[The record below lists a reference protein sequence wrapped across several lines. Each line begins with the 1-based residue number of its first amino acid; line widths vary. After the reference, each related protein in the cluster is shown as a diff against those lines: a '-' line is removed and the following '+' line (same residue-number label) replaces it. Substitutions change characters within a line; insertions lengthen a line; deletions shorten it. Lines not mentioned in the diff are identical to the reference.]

1 MGEIIAVIERVEDGE
16 YDGKPHKKVLTKA
29 GETFK
34 IGQRL
39 AQKWNILQPN
49 TPIRLIMDIY
59 KGNEYVKDVD
69 ACINL
74 VPEKIKELSQPAP
87 KNPRDI
93 SIERQ
98 VAVKCVTDLMCA
110 DKMADQELIEL
121 TIAWLRSALK

>member
-1 MGEIIAVIERVEDGE
+1 MSEVIAVIERVDDGE

-74 VPEKIKELSQPAP
+74 VPEKVKELSQPAP
-87 KNPRDI
+87 KNPRDV

-98 VAVKCVTDLMCA
+98 VAVKCVTDLICA
-110 DKMADQELIEL
+110 KADVPPDISDLAIEW
-121 TIAWLRSALK
+121 IRSALK